1 MKKTTILY
9 LFILSVCAFLACK
22 NTDKKAEIIVTGN
35 PVIDDLSKKIA
46 ENPKNDSL
54 YAMRAAAYY
63 KDNIYDEAVKD
74 LAKALSIDTTNAVYH
89 HILADVYMDKNDSR
103 MALRTMERVV
113 GLYPT
118 RVPSLLKLAEF
129 QYILKQYKPSV
140 ETTSR
145 VLQID
150 PQSAEAFFMQGRNLD
165 ALNEKDRA
173 IAALKKCT
181 ALDSEH
187 IDAWVEL
194 GHLMEQKKDANAL
207 QYFLTAQRIDS
218 TDVPAIFG
226 EAVYYS
232 NRGQL
237 DKSIATYKRVVAKN
251 PQDADALYNIGLLY
265 MDLKKIKEAK
275 DNFNICTNVDPQYVM
290 AFFYRA
296 VCNEQLGQLAEAKKD
311 YENTMRLSPNFE
323 RGRLALEKMQFKA
336 K

>member
-1 MKKTTILY
+1 MKKINILY
-9 LFILSVCAFLACK
+9 LFILGVCAFLACK
-22 NTDKKAEIIVTGN
+22 NTDKKTEIVVTGN
-35 PVIDDLSKKIA
+35 PVIDNLSREIA
-46 ENPKNDSL
+46 KNPKNDSL

-63 KDNIYDEAVKD
+63 KDNIYDEAIKD
-74 LAKALSIDTTNAVYH
+74 LAKALAIDTANVTYH
-89 HILADVYMDKNDSR
+89 HILADVYMDKSDSR
-103 MALRTMERVV
+103 LAIRTMERVV

-118 RVPSLLKLAEF
+118 RIPSLLKLAEL
-129 QYILKQYKPSV
+129 QYIVQQYKPSI
-140 ETTSR
+140 ETTAKI
-145 VLQID
+145 LQID
-150 PQSAEAFFMQGRNLD
+150 PQSAEAFFMQGRNLN

-173 IAALKKCT
+173 IIALKKCT
-181 ALDSEH
+181 ALDAEH
-187 IDAWVEL
+187 VDAWVEL
-194 GHLMEQKKDANAL
+194 GHLMEEKKDATAL

-218 TDVPAIFG
+218 TDAPAIFG

-237 DKSIATYKRVVAKN
+237 EKSIATYKKVVAKN

-265 MDLKKIKEAK
+265 MDLKKINEAK

-323 RGRLALEKMQFKA
+323 RGRLALEKINFKT

>member
-9 LFILSVCAFLACK
+9 LFILSVCTFLACK
-22 NTDKKAEIIVTGN
+22 NTDKKAEIVVTGN

-74 LAKALSIDTTNAVYH
+74 LAKALAIDTANVAYH
-89 HILADVYMDKNDSR
+89 HILADVYMDKSDSR
-103 MALRTMERVV
+103 LAIRTMERVV

-118 RVPSLLKLAEF
+118 RIPSLLKLAEL
-129 QYILKQYKPSV
+129 QYIVQQYRPSI
-140 ETTSR
+140 ETTAK

-150 PQSAEAFFMQGRNLD
+150 PQSAEAFFMQGRNLN

-181 ALDSEH
+181 ALDAEH
-187 IDAWVEL
+187 VDAWVEL
-194 GHLMEQKKDANAL
+194 GHLMEEKKDATAL

-237 DKSIATYKRVVAKN
+237 EKSIATYKKVVAKN

-265 MDLKKIKEAK
+265 MDLKKTKEAK

-296 VCNEQLGQLAEAKKD
+296 VCNEELGQFAEAKKD

-323 RGRLALEKMQFKA
+323 RGRLALEKINLKT